1 MRAGPLGSTMS
12 GLWARL
18 ALALGSVLVLLGGVE
33 LLARTLW
40 HPDQQPVSG
49 YGLPAH
55 RTRLWGLP
63 PGAVLGSPQAPIRI
77 DAQGLRAVQ
86 QTGAPLRALTLGD
99 SNIFGHELADGDT
112 LHAALRAELLR
123 AGLDVDVLC
132 GGVPG
137 YSILQSLR
145 LLDEVGW
152 ALKPDLL
159 VVGNLLSDSTA
170 ERFEDQDL
178 LAALHR
184 PGRQATD
191 SLLRRSAA
199 LRWLSLW
206 WRPLS
211 NAERNITWLRTPGVV
226 ERARVPVSTYT
237 QALETLAD
245 RAASRGVGV
254 IFLELATADAMH
266 GEPDGQDWR
275 LAMRAVAT
283 QRGIPHVL
291 GVAALRTAGLD
302 VDTALLD
309 PVHANPAGQ
318 RAYAQALADA
328 LVSAG
333 WPEQDLVPRPR

>member
-1 MRAGPLGSTMS
+1 MS
-12 GLWARL
+12 VLWGRL
-18 ALALGSVLVLLGGVE
+18 ALVLGSVLVLLGGAE

-63 PGAVLGSPQAPIRI
+63 PGEVLGSPQTPIHI
-77 DAQGLRAVQ
+77 NAQGLRAVEL
-86 QTGAPLRALTLGD
+86 TGAPLRALTLGD

-112 LHAALRAELLR
+112 LHAALRTELLR

-145 LLDEVGW
+145 LLDDVGW

-159 VVGNLLSDSTA
+159 VVGNLLSDSTS
-170 ERFEDQDL
+170 ERFRDQDL
-178 LAALHR
+178 LAALDR
-184 PGRQATD
+184 PGRQAAD
-191 SLLRRSAA
+191 SLLRHSAA

-206 WRPLS
+206 LRPLS
-211 NAERNITWLRTPGVV
+211 NAERNIVWLRTPGVV
-226 ERARVPVSTYT
+226 EHARVPVPSYR

-254 IFLELATADAMH
+254 IFLELATADALR
-266 GEPDGQDWR
+266 GEPDGEAWR
-275 LAMRAVAT
+275 LAMRLVAE
-283 QRGIPHVL
+283 QRGIPHVS
-291 GVAALRTAGLD
+291 GVAALRAAGLD

-328 LVSAG
+328 LVVAG
-333 WPEQDLVPRPR
+333 WPEQDLAPAPR